1 MTRDIKYLV
10 LALAMAATAGAI
22 APPSLRGVKD
32 ASGAETVGDTF
43 EMSLAKAVD
52 TTPKLRGAAENDAAH
67 RRVGRGLDFGYRARE
82 CPELDVPDEC
92 PGDATGLRRCD
103 EVLSPLEVYCVGDAS
118 TCPDMPA
125 SDCLA
130 HFGGDGGRRRL
141 DATSPAP
148 TPAPLYV
155 FAVRQPTPAPTPAEP
170 TAKPTGDPTHKPTA
184 APAAAPAVEPTAEPT
199 AAPTTAEPTAAPT
212 TAEPTAKP
220 TAESTAGP
228 TGQPTASTPGPTPA
242 PTPEGTFSYGYSLSY
257 GYQTDAPTP
266 VSYCH
271 GTEYADPQSCGD
283 APFPAC
289 EGYQTSSGYG
299 MGYPCVPGPEGS
311 DECTASSDPCTLPTT
326 APTLSKAPTA
336 TPAPT
341 AAPTPVCVY
350 PEDQRRLES
359 GSDERLG
366 GRAEFLGPAPDYSRI
381 VNGGDAIQGNQPW
394 MVALLRTGPGLKDGT
409 GSYYDRH
416 YCGGTLIHHSWVL
429 TAAHCIVTPHSTK
442 MFPTTVVVGAY
453 DLTDWQNEGDTEIPA
468 PEERVVND
476 VLIHEKYYENPK
488 LTDGSQDPDADGSSS
503 TSSFPSSCPTPPPL

>member
-118 TCPDMPA
+118 TC
-125 SDCLA
+125 SDP
-130 HFGGDGGRRRL
+130 R
-141 DATSPAP
+141 
-148 TPAPLYV
+148 
-155 FAVRQPTPAPTPAEP
+155 
-170 TAKPTGDPTHKPTA
+170 
-184 APAAAPAVEPTAEPT
+184 
-199 AAPTTAEPTAAPT
+199 
-212 TAEPTAKP
+212 
-220 TAESTAGP
+220 
-228 TGQPTASTPGPTPA
+228 PTPA